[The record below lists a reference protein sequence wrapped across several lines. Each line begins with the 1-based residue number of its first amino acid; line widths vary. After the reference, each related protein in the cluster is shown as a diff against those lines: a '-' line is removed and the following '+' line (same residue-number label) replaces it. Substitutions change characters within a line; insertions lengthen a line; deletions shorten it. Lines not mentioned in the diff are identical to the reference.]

1 MGGASLYLWL
11 TLLCVLLVLG
21 LFGLGWFL
29 VWIGRRQEREAR
41 ERRRLVQRRDEEQR

>member
-21 LFGLGWFL
+21 LFGLGWIL
-29 VWIGRRQEREAR
+29 VRIGRRQEQQAR
-41 ERRRLVQRRDEEQR
+41 ERRILKHDDEEER